1 MSTRLRSLINVI
13 DVEATC
19 WGEGAQ
25 PSDQVSEIIEIGIS
39 VVDVTAGVIVSTES
53 MLVKPERSEI
63 SAFCTALTTLT
74 PELIAREGI
83 AFHEALRRLKK
94 DFDAGARIFAS
105 WGDYDRK
112 AFERQCTAMQ
122 LKSPFGPTH
131 MNVKTLHALSRPIPA
146 ELGMDEAL
154 REMALPLVGT
164 HHRGGDDSRN
174 IAAILVRLL
183 ARLRAQG

>member
-19 WGEGAQ
+19 WREGTQ
-25 PSDQVSEIIEIGIS
+25 PADQTSDIIEIGIT
-39 VVDVTAGVIVSTES
+39 VVDMQSASIVSTDS
-53 MLVKPERSEI
+53 ILVKPERSEI
-63 SAFCTALTTLT
+63 SAFCTELTTLT
-74 PELIAREGI
+74 PALIAQEGI
-83 AFHEALRRLKK
+83 TFSEALRRLKK
-94 DFDAGARIFAS
+94 HYDAGARIFAS

-112 AFERQCTAMQ
+112 AFDRQCTAMQ

-131 MNVKTLHALSRPIPA
+131 MNVKTLHVLSRRAPV

-174 IAAILVRLL
+174 IATVLLRLL
-183 ARLRAQG
+183 ARLRA